1 MEFKIKNYLFAEI
14 QREFPKGK
22 QDIEI
27 KSVFKLFFFY
37 LTKKCARMIKE
48 LQFNLELSCM

>member
-27 KSVFKLFFFY
+27 KSVFKLFFF
-37 LTKKCARMIKE
+37 LSHKE
-48 LQFNLELSCM
+48 MCQNDKRAAIQPGT